1 MAQDKTVD
9 AFFVSSLNEALQQLK
24 NISGLSVL
32 AGCTTCPSYCD
43 GTKIKLPPS
52 VLFVKYVPE
61 LQAIARKERFIEF
74 GSAVTLN
81 AILDLGKNRIPSF
94 FYDAVASVA
103 FHNVRNL
110 ATLGGNICKGDHK
123 MSLYS
128 PLLAMD
134 AVLEFKSYA
143 ETKRIAMSKF
153 TGVPDKFLLTKIHIP
168 VEDWSTAYFKRL
180 GPAYKINELSVSY
193 TFLADTSKGNIGD
206 IRAAFC
212 GPLAVRSRELEN
224 SVIGSRLPLGERD
237 IESFLEKAAEVY
249 EQKKQQSEK
258 PVAPI
263 LKEQYLNLL
272 HRSLKR
278 LT

>member
-180 GPAYKINELSVSY
+180 GPAYKMNELFLYLFSRYFKRQHRRY
-193 TFLADTSKGNIGD
+193 TRRFLRSLSRAQQRIGKQRYRFTFAAGRTRYRKLFGKSRRS
-206 IRAAFC
+206 IRTKKTTKRKAGCPYFKRTIFKFAA
-212 GPLAVRSRELEN
+212 PLA
-224 SVIGSRLPLGERD
+224 
-237 IESFLEKAAEVY
+237 
-249 EQKKQQSEK
+249 
-258 PVAPI
+258 
-263 LKEQYLNLL
+263 
-272 HRSLKR
+272 
-278 LT
+278 